1 MSTSIARATFA
12 AYATKINGAW
22 ALVYSGVPFVDATGI
37 SRPGNWL
44 ELASDEEREA
54 AQVYAL
60 PEPDAPP
67 VGKVEAGR
75 IPVGEDRPEWQVT
88 YTDAPPPA
96 PEPVPN
102 EVADWQF
109 AGQAAEEGIITRAEA
124 LAWAARGEVPKTLDD
139 AVAQAVPD
147 PDALFNIRLLLAGA
161 KSYLR
166 TNPLVPLLGQVFGK
180 DAAGLDQFWRD
191 AAKRGV

>member
-1 MSTSIARATFA
+1 MI
-12 AYATKINGAW
+12 YATKIDGAW
-22 ALVYSGVPFVDATGI
+22 VLIYPGVPFVDATGI

-44 ELASDEEREA
+44 ELALEEEREA
-54 AQVYAL
+54 AGVYRV

-67 VGKVEAGR
+67 AGKVETGR
-75 IPVGEDRPEWQVT
+75 VPVGEDRPRWQVT
-88 YTDAPPPA
+88 YADAPPPP
-96 PEPVPN
+96 PEPVPS

-109 AGQAAEEGIITRAEA
+109 AGQAAAEGIITRDEA
-124 LAWAARGEVPKTLDD
+124 LAWAARGAVPKTLDD
-139 AVAQAVPD
+139 AVAAAIPD
-147 PDALFNIRLLLAGA
+147 ADALFDVRMLLAGA

-180 DAAGLDQFWRD
+180 DATGLDQFWRD

>member
-1 MSTSIARATFA
+1 MT
-12 AYATKINGAW
+12 YATKINGVW
-22 ALVYSGVPFVDATGI
+22 VVIALGAPFVDATGI

-44 ELASDEEREA
+44 DLASNAEMEA
-54 AQVYAL
+54 AEVYAL

-67 VGKVEAGR
+67 AGKVETSRTLG
-75 IPVGEDRPEWQVT
+75 GTTRPKWVLT
-88 YTDAPPPA
+88 YADTPPQPPA
-96 PEPVPN
+96 PVPS

-109 AGQAAEEGIITRAEA
+109 AGQAAIEGIITRDEA
-124 LAWAARGEVPKTLDD
+124 LAWAARGEVPATLDG
-139 AVAQAVPD
+139 AVASAIPD
-147 PDALFNIRLLLAGA
+147 ADALFQVRMLLSGA

-166 TNPLVPLLGQVFGK
+166 DNPLVPLLGQVFGK